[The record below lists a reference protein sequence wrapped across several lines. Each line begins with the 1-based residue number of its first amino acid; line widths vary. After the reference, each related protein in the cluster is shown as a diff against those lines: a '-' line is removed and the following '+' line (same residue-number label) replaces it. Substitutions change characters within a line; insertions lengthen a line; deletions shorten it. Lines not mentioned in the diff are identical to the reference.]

1 MSRVPP
7 YSRNARAAP
16 TLSPTGLSPATA
28 ARSSGLRLGW
38 RFLTAWGAYR
48 LPPDPVQPRRRNG
61 GTLGTPTVWA
71 CTVSLAA
78 TPALSYFLRVREMFQ
93 FPGLPP
99 PGLCVHPGVA
109 RLTTLRGSPIRRP
122 SAPSPRAAPRG
133 ISLLR
138 HVLLRHERPRHPPD
152 ALCHGRT
159 PPRPTTGSPPSP
171 SARAT
176 PRSSAHIPIS
186 PAHPAPCRACALLRS
201 LLAPLLSRYIPSV
214 ARCGW
219 ERYHPPKGVSTPS
232 PSARVKRACERWED
246 ASKTTKCPAFSRS
259 TSAHLLSECR
269 PNSARKTLDIFHNW
283 WYCLEVNVRLRGR
296 ETLLSN
302 VDSGGRS
309 IARRE
314 SGSISVR
321 CV

>member
-16 TLSPTGLSPATA
+16 TLSPTGLSPAMA

-78 TPALSYFLRVREMFQ
+78 TPAPFYFLRVREMFQ

-99 PGLCVHPGVA
+99 PPLCVHGGVTWLA
-109 RLTTLRGSPIRRP
+109 TRWGSPIRRS

-152 ALCHGRT
+152 ALCHGLH
-159 PPRPTTGSPPSP
+159 PTRDRGVAPVAAGPCPDRASIQTHSPY
-171 SARAT
+171 
-176 PRSSAHIPIS
+176 RSSAH
-186 PAHPAPCRACALLRS
+186 AAPCRACALLRS
-201 LLAPLLSRYIPSV
+201 RPLSSSRKVHTQS
-214 ARCGW
+214 
-219 ERYHPPKGVSTPS
+219 S
-232 PSARVKRACERWED
+232 PTAA
-246 ASKTTKCPAFSRS
+246 
-259 TSAHLLSECR
+259 
-269 PNSARKTLDIFHNW
+269 
-283 WYCLEVNVRLRGR
+283 
-296 ETLLSN
+296 
-302 VDSGGRS
+302 
-309 IARRE
+309 
-314 SGSISVR
+314 
-321 CV
+321 

>member
-7 YSRNARAAP
+7 YSRNARAAS
-16 TLSPTGLSPATA
+16 TLSPTGLSPAAA

-38 RFLTAWGAYR
+38 RFLTASGR
-48 LPPDPVQPRRRNG
+48 HRSPSDPVQPRRRNG

-176 PRSSAHIPIS
+176 PRSRPHSYLSRTPGPMPGMRSAS
-186 PAHPAPCRACALLRS
+186 
-201 LLAPLLSRYIPSV
+201 LAPRSSAVKVHPQRCSLRVGKIP
-214 ARCGW
+214 
-219 ERYHPPKGVSTPS
+219 PPKRRVNTLPLSSCETRVRTVGGCVQNDEMPGVFTVHVRAP
-232 PSARVKRACERWED
+232 AVRV
-246 ASKTTKCPAFSRS
+246 P
-259 TSAHLLSECR
+259 
-269 PNSARKTLDIFHNW
+269 PQ
-283 WYCLEVNVRLRGR
+283 
-296 ETLLSN
+296 
-302 VDSGGRS
+302 
-309 IARRE
+309 
-314 SGSISVR
+314 
-321 CV
+321 